1 MAEYIA
7 NALQTVEENQN
18 ILFTDTTVCGNGS
31 IIHNDGSGL
40 VTVRGIT
47 NQWRARFKVTFGGN
61 IAIPTDGTV
70 EEISVGISVNGE
82 TVPVTVMR
90 VTPAAVEEFFN
101 VGRSVYLNIPAGC
114 CMQVGIKNTST
125 QAIDVQNASL
135 IIERVA

>member
-61 IAIPTDGTV
+61 IAIPIGGTV

-101 VGRSVYLNIPAGC
+101 VNRSVYLNIPAGC

>member
-61 IAIPTDGTV
+61 IAIPTGGTV

-101 VGRSVYLNIPAGC
+101 VSRRTRLS
-114 CMQVGIKNTST
+114 
-125 QAIDVQNASL
+125 
-135 IIERVA
+135 

>member
-101 VGRSVYLNIPAGC
+101 VSRSVYLNIPAGC

>member
-61 IAIPTDGTV
+61 IAIPTEGTV

-101 VGRSVYLNIPAGC
+101 VSRSVYLNIPAGC

>member
-40 VTVRGIT
+40 VMIRGIT

-61 IAIPTDGTV
+61 IAIPTGGTV
-70 EEISVGISVNGE
+70 GEISVGISVNGE
-82 TVPVTVMR
+82 TIPVTAMR
-90 VTPAAVEEFFN
+90 VTPAAVGEFFN
-101 VGRSVYLNIPAGC
+101 VNRSIYLNIPAGC

-125 QAIDVQNASL
+125 QTIDVQNASL